1 MAREDEIRLIA
12 YKIWEQEGC
21 SGGHD
26 CEHWYRAE
34 TIWEN
39 QQKDK
44 QVAASTRTEARP
56 VKQIAKGTA
65 ARKQSRKPRH

>member
-1 MAREDEIRLIA
+1 MAREDEIKLIA

-21 SGGHD
+21 VDGRD

-34 TIWEN
+34 SIWER
-39 QQKDK
+39 QQKE
-44 QVAASTRTEARP
+44 QPVAASTRTEARP
-56 VKQIAKGTA
+56 VKQIAKGAA